1 MSKLCSRGED
11 VTLALMQDSAS
22 LFEPLQSHN
31 YVSSMCDPKNVTRP
45 IAILAYCNVCLSVC
59 ASIVTFSIT
68 RWLFIKLPLM
78 LTSNKRNDEIWIYIE
93 IRVLRN
99 MDQMQHLYRKCQER
113 HACLHIDLVR
123 PA

>member
-1 MSKLCSRGED
+1 
-11 VTLALMQDSAS
+11 
-22 LFEPLQSHN
+22 
-31 YVSSMCDPKNVTRP
+31 MCDINNVTRP
-45 IAILAYCNVCLSVC
+45 IALLAYCNVCLCVHC
-59 ASIVTFSIT
+59 DISIMG
-68 RWLFIKLPLM
+68 WLFIKLPLM